1 MQVSPLAEAITLEA
15 SDGVVLEAEHAGTP
29 DGSRPRAGMV
39 LCHPHP
45 QYGGTMRSM
54 VISALFEALPR
65 TGVECVRFNFRGVE
79 HSQGQYTNGDAE
91 RLDALAAVGDLSLR
105 LPDGVPLVLA
115 GWSFGAD
122 IALSCADPAV
132 AGWLLIACPLRFAR
146 DAEIVTGDP
155 RPKYV
160 VLAQHDEF
168 RAAEEVEAEVA
179 RWKNAQAHVVGGASH
194 FFVGRT
200 DHVIAH
206 ATAFVT
212 ALAGGEVEPK
222 RSA

>member
-1 MQVSPLAEAITLEA
+1 MAETIRLEA
-15 SDGVVLEAEHAGTP
+15 ADGVVLEGEHASTS
-29 DGSRPRAGMV
+29 DNSRPRAGMV

-45 QYGGTMRSM
+45 QYGGTMRSL

-65 TGVECVRFNFRGVE
+65 VGVECLRFNFRGVE
-79 HSQGQYTNGDAE
+79 HSGGEYTSGDAE
-91 RLDALAAVGDLSLR
+91 RLDALAALADLTAR

-122 IALSCADPAV
+122 IALSCATPAV
-132 AGWLLIACPLRFAR
+132 AGWFLIACPLRFVR
-146 DAEIVTGDP
+146 DLEIVTGDP

-168 RAAEEVEAEVA
+168 RAATEVEAEVA
-179 RWKNAQAHVVGGASH
+179 QWQNAQAHVVGGASH

-200 DHVIAH
+200 DHVTAH

-212 ALAGGEVEPK
+212 ALTGGVVEPPS
-222 RSA
+222 SA

>member
-1 MQVSPLAEAITLEA
+1 VAEEITFEA
-15 SDGVVLEAEHAGTP
+15 ADGVRCEGEYAPPV
-29 DGSRPRAGMV
+29 DGAPPRAGMV

-45 QYGGTMRSM
+45 QFGGTMRSL

-65 TGVECVRFNFRGVE
+65 AGVHCLRFNFRGVE
-79 HSQGQYTNGDAE
+79 GSDGEYASGDAE
-91 RLDALAAVGDLSLR
+91 RLDALAAVAALSRR
-105 LPDGVPLVLA
+105 LPDGVPLLLA

-122 IALSCADPAV
+122 IALSCADPAI

-146 DAEIVTGDP
+146 DPELVTADA

-160 VLAQHDEF
+160 VLAQHDEY
-168 RAAEEVEAEVA
+168 RDPEEVA
-179 RWKNAQAHVVGGASH
+179 REVAGWRNAQAHVVGGASH

-206 ATAFVT
+206 AVAFVA
-212 ALAGGEVEPK
+212 ALTGGEP
-222 RSA
+222 